1 MADPVIQ
8 KSILKAVLSL
18 PPPVLRAA
26 AGGRAVYLGGR
37 TLEPR
42 FQFLIHAARHFA
54 SLEGLSCDEAR
65 ATRAQQL
72 ALVSGECEPGVR
84 QDDIAAGGRN
94 GPVPAR
100 LYRHA
105 DQDPVMPLLIFAHD
119 GEGGFDGCDAFC
131 SILARCGHA
140 PVLAVGCQPDPER
153 RFSACLED
161 LLAAYRWGRH
171 NAGRFGAPPGVA
183 AIAGESIGGAF
194 AAIICQE
201 LKRLGEPQ
209 PPLQLLIYP
218 WVDMS
223 SQTQSMRDYADST
236 LPEQEGE
243 PWSADRYLS
252 PEDDPADPRVSPL
265 KAADLSDL
273 APAVVVTA
281 GFDPLVDQGEDY
293 ARRLRAAGV
302 PTVYRCYDH
311 LVHGFAGFTG
321 VVPAADVACREI
333 AGLTREGLQ
342 GRIPVPPAE
351 TPAGG

>member
-1 MADPVIQ
+1 MADPAIQ
-8 KSILKAVLSL
+8 KSILKAVFSL

-42 FQFLIHAARHFA
+42 FQFLIHAARHYA
-54 SLEGLSCDEAR
+54 SLDGLPDDKAR
-65 ATRAQQL
+65 AARAQQF
-72 ALVSGECEPGVR
+72 ALVSGPCEPGVSH
-84 QDDIAAGGRN
+84 DDIVAEGLN

-100 LYRHA
+100 FYRHA
-105 DQDPVMPLLIFAHD
+105 NQDPTMPLLVYAHD
-119 GEGGFDGCDAFC
+119 GESGFDGCHAFC

-140 PVLAVGCQPDPER
+140 PVLAVGCQPDATR
-153 RFSACLED
+153 RFSACRDD
-161 LLAAYRWGRH
+161 LLAAYRWGRD
-171 NAGRFGAPPGVA
+171 NAKRFGAPAGMA

-194 AAIICQE
+194 AALVCQE

-209 PPLQLLIYP
+209 PSLQLLIYP

-223 SQTQSMRDYADST
+223 SQTPSMSDYAAST
-236 LPEQEGE
+236 LPEQEDE
-243 PWSADRYLS
+243 PWSAERYLG
-252 PEDDPADPRVSPL
+252 PGDDPADPRVSPL
-265 KAADLSDL
+265 KAKDLSDL

-293 ARRLRAAGV
+293 ASRLRAAGV
-302 PTVYRCYDH
+302 PIVYRCYDH

-321 VVPAADVACREI
+321 AVPAADVACREI

-342 GRIPVPPAE
+342 GRIPAPPAE
-351 TPAGG
+351 PTGGG